1 MDTPLPPRR
10 RRFSP
15 DFKARILEACARP
28 DASIADIARQHDL
41 TPDRIRRWQ
50 RGLGVSKVSSAAN
63 AATGFLPV
71 RITPP
76 VAAPAAVRI
85 EVHRG
90 DTLIKI
96 DCPAACT
103 GWLKDWLR

>member
-1 MDTPLPPRR
+1 MDTPLPPPR

-15 DFKARILEACARP
+15 DFKARILEACSRT

-41 TPDRIRRWQ
+41 TADRIRRWQ
-50 RGLGVSKVSSAAN
+50 RGLGVSQVSRVLN
-63 AATGFLPV
+63 TTTGFVPV
-71 RITPP
+71 RIEPP
-76 VAAPAAVRI
+76 MSPQASLRI

-96 DCPAACT
+96 DCPATCT
-103 GWLKDWLR
+103 DWLKDWLR